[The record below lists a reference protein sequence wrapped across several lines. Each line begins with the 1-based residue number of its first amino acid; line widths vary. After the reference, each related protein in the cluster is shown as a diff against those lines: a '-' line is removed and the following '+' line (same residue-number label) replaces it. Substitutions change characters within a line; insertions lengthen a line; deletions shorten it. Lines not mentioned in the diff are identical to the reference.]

1 VRKNSKYY
9 LAGSISLITFLVY
22 LGALHNSFAWDDRA
36 YVSGNPHI
44 RSLDVT
50 LLKWAFL
57 DFYSANWHP
66 LTWMSHAVD
75 YALWGLNPL
84 GHHLTNNILHTAN
97 TFLTVIFVVRL
108 LEALKARTASNEW
121 PSFLT
126 DRAILIAAGTT
137 GLLFGIHPLHV
148 ESVAWVAERK
158 DLLCGL
164 FFLLSILAYVKY
176 AYSVNSQTAP
186 QSQFSR
192 FADRRYLVTLG
203 LFILALLS
211 KPMAVSLPVVL
222 LILDW
227 YPFSRIR
234 SAKTLLA
241 AGIEKLP
248 FIALSFVSSILTV
261 LAQGKAIQSTEFAP
275 LSTRL
280 LVAAQSLIA
289 YLLKM
294 LWPVNLVPYY
304 PYPTSASLASAQY
317 LLPVVLVIGI
327 TGVCAATATKQRF
340 WLSAW
345 GYYVVT
351 LIPVIG
357 IVQVGGQAM
366 ADRYTYLPSL
376 GPFLVIGSAV
386 AWASIRFSLPG
397 RSRLMAGLFGS
408 ILVFVFASLLY
419 LTSRQIGIWQNDLVL
434 WSYVVEKEPNRVPI
448 AYNNRGLALKES
460 GRFDEAIEDFEK
472 TIALDPSRNKAYDNL
487 ADVYFKAGLFEKS
500 IAYLDKSIAID
511 PADAEAYNNRG
522 VVFDRMGRFDRA
534 FADYD
539 RAISLDPSFWNP
551 YINRGL
557 IFYKMGQLE
566 RAIADFD
573 YAISLNPAQAEAYY
587 NRGLVFDKMGQ
598 LDKARADYDRAIF
611 LNPKDVDAWNT
622 RGLIFY
628 KKGQLDRAIEDFDR
642 AISLAPAYS
651 ESYYNRGLAFQKSGQ
666 LDKAARD
673 FTAWKAYSATQQRSP
688 EGTAAGQTPEIRS
701 PH

>member
-9 LAGSISLITFLVY
+9 LAGSIALITFLVY
-22 LGALHNSFAWDDRA
+22 LGALHNTFAWDDKV
-36 YVSGNPHI
+36 YVLGNPHI
-44 RSLDVT
+44 HSLDVK
-50 LLKWAFL
+50 LLRWAFF

-66 LTWMSHAVD
+66 LTWMSHAAD

-84 GHHLTNNILHTAN
+84 GHHLTNNILHAAN
-97 TFLTVIFVVRL
+97 TFLTVILVARL
-108 LEALKARTASNEW
+108 FEVLKTRTAPNEW

-158 DLLCGL
+158 DLLCAL
-164 FFLLSILAYVKY
+164 FFLLGILAYVNY
-176 AYSVNSQTAP
+176 ADSVNSKAVP
-186 QSQFSR
+186 QSPFSR

-203 LFILALLS
+203 IFVLALLS
-211 KPMAVSLPVVL
+211 KPMAVSFPVVL

-234 SAKTLLA
+234 SVKTLLA

-304 PYPTSASLASAQY
+304 PYPTSASLASVEY

-386 AWASIRFSLPG
+386 AWALIRLSLPG

-472 TIALDPSRNKAYDNL
+472 TIALDPSRDAPYNNL
-487 ADVYFKAGLFEKS
+487 GVLYLRAGLFEKS

-511 PADAEAYNNRG
+511 PADAEAYDNRG
-522 VVFDRMGRFDRA
+522 VSYA
-534 FADYD
+534 SA
-539 RAISLDPSFWNP
+539 
-551 YINRGL
+551 
-557 IFYKMGQLE
+557 GQNE
-566 RAIADFD
+566 RALEDFNK
-573 YAISLNPAQAEAYY
+573 AIQLQKEDGAAYY
-587 NRGLVFDKMGQ
+587 NRGSLYR
-598 LDKARADYDRAIF
+598 RAGYREF
-611 LNPKDVDAWNT
+611 
-622 RGLIFY
+622 
-628 KKGQLDRAIEDFDR
+628 
-642 AISLAPAYS
+642 AISD
-651 ESYYNRGLAFQKSGQ
+651 FQKACELGIG
-666 LDKAARD
+666 KACDALR
-673 FTAWKAYSATQQRSP
+673 Y
-688 EGTAAGQTPEIRS
+688 
-701 PH
+701 

>member
-1 VRKNSKYY
+1 MCCRRGSDHHGLKGLAVRKNLKYY
-9 LAGSISLITFLVY
+9 LAGSIALITFLVY
-22 LGALHNSFAWDDRA
+22 LGALHNTFAWDDKA
-36 YVSGNPHI
+36 YVLGNPHI
-44 RSLDVT
+44 RQLDVT

-66 LTWMSHAVD
+66 LTWISHAVD

-84 GHHLTNNILHTAN
+84 GHHLTNNILHAAN
-97 TFLTVIFVVRL
+97 TFLTVILVVRL
-108 LEALKARTASNEW
+108 LEILKTKTAPNERS
-121 PSFLT
+121 SFLT

-137 GLLFGIHPLHV
+137 GLLFGLHPLHV

-164 FFLLSILAYVKY
+164 FFLLGILAYVNY
-176 AYSVNSQTAP
+176 ADSINREAAP
-186 QSQFSR
+186 QSPFSR

-211 KPMAVSLPVVL
+211 KPMAVSFPVVL

-248 FIALSFVSSILTV
+248 FLALSFVSSILTV
-261 LAQGKAIQSTEFAP
+261 LAQGTAIQSTEFAP
-275 LSTRL
+275 LSTRW

-304 PYPTSASLASAQY
+304 PYPAGASLASAEY

-327 TGVCAATATKQRF
+327 TGTCAATAKKQKF

-357 IVQVGGQAM
+357 VVQVGQQAM

-386 AWASIRFSLPG
+386 AWASIRLSLPG

-408 ILVFVFASLLY
+408 LLAFFVFASLLY
-419 LTSRQIGIWQNDLVL
+419 LTSRQIGIWENDLVL
-434 WSYVVEKEPNRVPI
+434 WSYVIEKEPNRVPI

-472 TIALDPSRNKAYDNL
+472 TIALDPSRNKAYNNL
-487 ADVYFKAGLFEKS
+487 GVLYLKAGLFEKS
-500 IAYLDKSIAID
+500 IAYLDKSVAID
-511 PADAEAYNNRG
+511 PTDAEAYNNRG
-522 VVFDRMGRFDRA
+522 VSYA
-534 FADYD
+534 SA
-539 RAISLDPSFWNP
+539 
-551 YINRGL
+551 
-557 IFYKMGQLE
+557 GQNE
-566 RAIADFD
+566 RALEDFNK
-573 YAISLNPAQAEAYY
+573 AIQLQKDDGAAYY
-587 NRGLVFDKMGQ
+587 NRGSLYRRAGYKELAVSDF
-598 LDKARADYDRAIF
+598 LKACELGI
-611 LNPKDVDAWNT
+611 
-622 RGLIFY
+622 G
-628 KKGQLDRAIEDFDR
+628 
-642 AISLAPAYS
+642 
-651 ESYYNRGLAFQKSGQ
+651 
-666 LDKAARD
+666 KAC
-673 FTAWKAYSATQQRSP
+673 SAVYQ
-688 EGTAAGQTPEIRS
+688 
-701 PH
+701 

>member
-1 VRKNSKYY
+1 VRKNLKYY
-9 LAGSISLITFLVY
+9 LAGSIALITFLGY
-22 LGALHNSFAWDDRA
+22 LGALHNTFAWDDKA
-36 YVSGNPHI
+36 YVLGNLHI
-44 RSLDVT
+44 RSFDVR
-50 LLKWAFL
+50 LLRWAFL

-84 GHHLTNNILHTAN
+84 GHHLTNNVLHAAN
-97 TFLTVIFVVRL
+97 TFLVVILILRL
-108 LEALKARTASNEW
+108 FEVLKTRTTPNEW
-121 PSFLT
+121 PLFLT
-126 DRAILIAAGTT
+126 DRAILIATGTT
-137 GLLFGIHPLHV
+137 GLLFGLHPLHV

-158 DLLCGL
+158 DLLCAL
-164 FFLLSILAYVKY
+164 FFLLGILSYVNY
-176 AYSVNSQTAP
+176 ADSVNSEAAP
-186 QSQFSR
+186 QSPFSR

-211 KPMAVSLPVVL
+211 KPMAVSLPIVL

-261 LAQGKAIQSTEFAP
+261 LAQRTAIQTAEFAP

-280 LVAAQSLIA
+280 LVAGQSLIT

-304 PYPTSASLASAQY
+304 PYPVSASLASAEY

-340 WLSAW
+340 WMSVW
-345 GYYVVT
+345 GYYILT

-376 GPFLVIGSAV
+376 GPFLVIGSTV
-386 AWASIRFSLPG
+386 AWASARISALRKW
-397 RSRLMAGLFGS
+397 RLIVKLFGS
-408 ILVFVFASLLY
+408 ILVFFVFASLLY

-472 TIALDPSRNKAYDNL
+472 TIALDPSRNKAYNNL
-487 ADVYFKAGLFEKS
+487 GVLYLKAGLFEKS

-511 PADAEAYNNRG
+511 PADAEAYNDRG
-522 VVFDRMGRFDRA
+522 VSYASAGR
-534 FADYD
+534 
-539 RAISLDPSFWNP
+539 N
-551 YINRGL
+551 
-557 IFYKMGQLE
+557 E
-566 RAIADFD
+566 RALEDFNK
-573 YAISLNPAQAEAYY
+573 AIQLQKDDGAAYY
-587 NRGLVFDKMGQ
+587 NRGSFYS
-598 LDKARADYDRAIF
+598 RAGYMD
-611 LNPKDVDAWNT
+611 L
-622 RGLIFY
+622 
-628 KKGQLDRAIEDFDR
+628 
-642 AISLAPAYS
+642 AISD
-651 ESYYNRGLAFQKSGQ
+651 FQKACELGIG
-666 LDKAARD
+666 KACNAV
-673 FTAWKAYSATQQRSP
+673 YQ
-688 EGTAAGQTPEIRS
+688 
-701 PH
+701 